1 MTSVLWHLR
10 HWKASVII
18 LRIGMKKRNSDKPS
32 IYRCNYQQPIVGTT
46 IFRKHLNSCA
56 FRQTFCLQF
65 RISPKNRSFV
75 VVIYLF
81 LSPPRLMSVEFSTRL
96 LLFFITVGALQTVL
110 DVIVL
115 SAWRVFVRS
124 RAWSV
129 WWYRVPIICG
139 VVMFCVFPF
148 TVYLRQTEL
157 HPSLFNKILHRS
169 LSVWYMPKI
178 PVVAG
183 LVGYWVM
190 LWIDKHFS
198 KRVVALLS
206 AVQEG
211 CISLVSS
218 FQSAWNQASASG
230 RGWKRLAR
238 TFSNIS
244 FKKNST
250 TTYTNASKEGAFLP
264 LSHSRRAFLE
274 KSVQYAGYGLAS
286 APVLALGADAVYTL
300 YDFQVHRVK
309 IPVRNLP
316 RQFEGL
322 TIAQI
327 SDLHAG
333 SFFSEQPMQEAR
345 RITESLKP
353 DMVVVTGDWVNWKA
367 DELPIILPE
376 IHEMCLN
383 VGKKGF
389 APLGVW
395 GCLGNHDHYVGGD
408 SHQELLDAV
417 RAAGVNLLVNQ
428 NTTFAIDGAA
438 LQLAAIDNVG
448 LRQNYGDLNK
458 ALDGLSAEHS
468 TILMSH
474 DPTFWDK
481 KIHGKTSTLD
491 SGDEL
496 SIDLVLAGHT
506 HGGQMGVHLFG
517 MELSPAS
524 LMYKQ
529 CAGLY
534 KSEHGT
540 GQHIYVNRGIGTT
553 GIPVRIGIPPEI
565 TLITLV
571 KA

>member
-1 MTSVLWHLR
+1 
-10 HWKASVII
+10 
-18 LRIGMKKRNSDKPS
+18 
-32 IYRCNYQQPIVGTT
+32 
-46 IFRKHLNSCA
+46 
-56 FRQTFCLQF
+56 
-65 RISPKNRSFV
+65 
-75 VVIYLF
+75 
-81 LSPPRLMSVEFSTRL
+81 MSVEYSTRL

-115 SAWRVFVRS
+115 ASWRVFVRS
-124 RAWSV
+124 RTWSV
-129 WWYRVPIICG
+129 WWYRVPIILG
-139 VVMFCVFPF
+139 VVMFFIFPY

-157 HPSLFNKILHRS
+157 HPSLLNKILHRGLS
-169 LSVWYMPKI
+169 LWYMPKI
-178 PVVAG
+178 AVVAG
-183 LVGYWVM
+183 LIGYWIM
-190 LWIDKHFS
+190 LWIDKNLSKIVVDFLYSVEDRSIRAAKKLQASWNLSSQEQKASSSVWKKRLLAPTRVFQAFRNFFS
-198 KRVVALLS
+198 KNTLQDSYEEIFA
-206 AVQEG
+206 QQQP
-211 CISLVSS
+211 SS
-218 FQSAWNQASASG
+218 P
-230 RGWKRLAR
+230 AR
-238 TFSNIS
+238 RI
-244 FKKNST
+244 
-250 TTYTNASKEGAFLP
+250 
-264 LSHSRRAFLE
+264 FLE
-274 KSVQYAGYGLAS
+274 KSIKTAGYALAS

-300 YDFQVHRVK
+300 YDFQVHRIN
-309 IPVRNLP
+309 IPIADLP

-322 TIAQI
+322 TIAQL

-353 DMVVVTGDWVNWKA
+353 DMVIITGDWVNWKA

-376 IHEMCLN
+376 IHEMSLN
-383 VGKKGF
+383 AGKGSF

-448 LRQNYGDLNK
+448 LRQRYGDLNK
-458 ALDGLSAEHS
+458 ALDGLSAEHP
-468 TILMSH
+468 TILMAH

-481 KIHGKTSTLD
+481 SVHGKSSVLA

-496 SIDLVLAGHT
+496 MIDAMFAGHT
-506 HGGQMGVHLFG
+506 HGGQMGVQMFG

-524 LMYKQ
+524 LMYRQ

-534 KSEHGT
+534 KSELGT
-540 GQHIYVNRGIGTT
+540 QQHLYVNRGIGTT

-565 TLITLV
+565 TLLTLRR
-571 KA
+571 A